1 MNAVLTTE
9 FVPYE
14 QALALKELGF
24 DEVCFGRFSNEGD
37 LLIAHTEK
45 YIISNG
51 VNRSEFFTQAPLYQQ
66 CFRWFRE
73 KHDLHV
79 HIRKEDYVY
88 KNIHNNYFHFDIS
101 KGEQTDI
108 TKQEDLYSDLMD
120 ECEQNIP
127 GNYLDNEKFNI
138 LIFEK
143 GFAFKTYEKAELECL
158 KKLIEIVK
166 YEQYT
171 TNTSL

>member
-1 MNAVLTTE
+1 MIKE
-9 FVPYE
+9 FIPYE

-24 DEVCFGRFSNEGD
+24 DEKCFMTYYQPDND
-37 LLIAHTEK
+37 KLQL
-45 YIISNG
+45 
-51 VNRSEFFTQAPLYQQ
+51 VEFDEDETIGGYYTKAPLYQQ
-66 CFRWFRE
+66 AFRWFRE

-79 HIRKEDYVY
+79 HIRKENYVY

-108 TKQEDLYSDLMD
+108 TKQEDLYGDLMD

-143 GFAFKTYEKAELECL
+143 GFAFKTYEEAELECL
-158 KKLIEIVK
+158 IKLIEIVK
-166 YEQYT
+166 
-171 TNTSL
+171 NA

>member
-1 MNAVLTTE
+1 MEKE
-9 FVPYE
+9 FIPYE
-14 QALALKELGF
+14 QASDLKDLGF
-24 DEVCFGRFSNEGD
+24 DGECIAFYNGTFLDFKIQGGD
-37 LLIAHTEK
+37 ICSSYLSTE
-45 YIISNG
+45 
-51 VNRSEFFTQAPLYQQ
+51 NRGECPNAPLYQQ
-66 CFRWFRE
+66 AFRWFRE
-73 KHDLHV
+73 KYDLHV

-108 TKQEDLYSDLMD
+108 TKQEDLYSNLMD

-127 GNYLDNEKFNI
+127 GNYLDNEKLNI

-143 GFAFKTYEKAELECL
+143 GFAFKIYEETELACL

-166 YEQYT
+166 NKGYEKHT
-171 TNTSL
+171 HITNR